1 MTAIDLIAIAI
12 VAPLL
17 GIVVGRV
24 IVGIIDCRDR
34 TNGKRMC
41 STHEFRISVLGH
53 RARVG
58 YNRGSVAI
66 LSRALA
72 RMAWASHRTATF
84 HSDRLESI
92 WRSRT
97 RLELSL
103 IRRPMAYTRMLV
115 MIGIISA
122 SIARLA
128 LNSLFSSSVM
138 NSTMTV
144 CSIMPGLPLGIESRE
159 LA

>member
-1 MTAIDLIAIAI
+1 VWLTLLMAESAI
-12 VAPLL
+12 
-17 GIVVGRV
+17 RSV
-24 IVGIIDCRDR
+24 IEERKLS
-34 TNGKRMC
+34 T
-41 STHEFRISVLGH
+41 THEFRISVLD
-53 RARVG
+53 RRPRVG
-58 YNRGSVAI
+58 YYRGPVAV

-72 RMAWASHRTATF
+72 CMAWAFDRTDLV

-97 RLELSL
+97 WLELSL